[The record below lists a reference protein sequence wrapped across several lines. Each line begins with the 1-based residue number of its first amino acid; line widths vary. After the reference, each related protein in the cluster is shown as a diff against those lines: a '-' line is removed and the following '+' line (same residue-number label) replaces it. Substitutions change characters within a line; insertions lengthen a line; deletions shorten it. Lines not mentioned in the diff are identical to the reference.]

1 MVSRGLLAPPA
12 PSAARDRGRAR
23 RLLRCAWGLAVCL
36 IACSEPARSEPAGH
50 RLDRLGARLA
60 SLSEV
65 ALGRAADDAA
75 PRRTPALELLDRH
88 ESGQFDRGAAE
99 IVHYHAGTR
108 RVFVVNA
115 LARRVTVLELGPRG
129 FGASERELDPC
140 RDIAHFRAGP
150 VTSIAISGDRVAVA
164 VRAADNDRRGRVAFY
179 SALDLSYLGAV
190 SVGFGPDMLT
200 FTPDGQTLLVANE
213 GEQKRNAEQR
223 IVTDPAGGVSIV
235 DVSRGIEAAP
245 VTHAGFEAFDARI
258 EEYRNAGVR
267 VPRLADRFFETGEG
281 EVRLST
287 DLEPEYIAVAPDGK
301 TAWVSLQE
309 NDAVGV
315 LDVKARSFTEILPLG
330 LKDFSRGQPSIAS
343 LPLAPSVSLAASS
356 SAPSTRR
363 ARAPGPAASAIA
375 GLWFEPRTSSD
386 GARPFYLLRGGAIER
401 RELGRDTRPMAAV
414 STIVIGEAHAWRG
427 LVRDSADGSYW
438 IGDADRGVVYQL
450 TPAGRLVRELGL
462 GAGAPGVVALAFDA
476 ARRWLYVVLHAPSAV
491 GSHAARTARIRVVDV
506 DAASPHFGEPL
517 AEYLYGLGGPGPA
530 GAPRRVAGVA
540 LVANEQLLVLE
551 HGASDSA
558 APELFRADLT
568 GASDVLGASA
578 FEPAAFDAGRAAELD
593 GSSAV
598 QLVHKRRAVRLPE
611 PGPGARAG
619 GIALLDRERVVIAVH
634 EASPASGE
642 LVATERADGGRSSLE
657 VVSFDEQNR
666 FDASD
671 RDGRV
676 TLRHWPVLGGYMP
689 DGIEA
694 LRRDG
699 VDYFLTANEG
709 DTRGYD
715 ARRLADVELD
725 PERFPNA
732 AALQSRQALGRLEV
746 STLDGDLDA
755 DGDLDE
761 IHAFGA
767 RSLSVWDAAGQ
778 LVFDTGSLLEDVT
791 ALALSTGFNSNNDAN
806 GSFDTR
812 SDNKGPEPEGLAVG
826 EIDGRVY
833 AFLGLERVGGI
844 VVLDVTDPC
853 RTSFVEYVNPRN
865 FEGDAARGGA
875 RDLGPEGLEFVPAR
889 ESPTG
894 RGLLLVANEVS
905 GTTTAYDV
913 NL

>member
-1 MVSRGLLAPPA
+1 MVSRRLLARA
-12 PSAARDRGRAR
+12 TLAAASERTQAR
-23 RLLRCAWGLAVCL
+23 RLLRWVWGLAVCL
-36 IACSEPARSEPAGH
+36 IACSESARSESAGH

-60 SLSEV
+60 SLPEA

-75 PRRTPALELLDRH
+75 PRRAPVLELLDRH

-115 LARRVTVLELGPRG
+115 LARRVTVLELGARG
-129 FGASERELDPC
+129 FGANERELDPR
-140 RDIAHFRAGP
+140 RDIAHFRAGQ
-150 VTSIAISGDRVAVA
+150 VTSVAISGDRVAVA

-179 SALDLSYLGAV
+179 SAVDLSYLGAI

-213 GEQKRNAEQR
+213 GEQVRNAEQR
-223 IVTDPAGGVSIV
+223 IVADPAGSVSIV

-245 VTHAGFEAFDARI
+245 VAHAGFEAFDARI

-267 VPRLADRFFETGEG
+267 IPRLGDRFFETGEG

-287 DLEPEYIAVAPDGK
+287 DLEPEYIAIAPDGK

-309 NDAVGV
+309 NDAVAV

-330 LKDFSRGQPSIAS
+330 VKDFSHGRPSIAS
-343 LPLAPSVSLAASS
+343 LPLAPSVSPASLGASS
-356 SAPSTRR
+356 ARGPHVRGQAAP
-363 ARAPGPAASAIA
+363 AIA
-375 GLWFEPRTSSD
+375 GLWFEPRTSGD
-386 GARPFYLLRGGAIER
+386 GVRQFYLLRGGAIER
-401 RELGRDTRPMAAV
+401 RELGRDARPTAAV
-414 STIVIGEAHAWRG
+414 STIAIGDAHAWRG
-427 LVRDSADGSYW
+427 LVRDPADGSYW
-438 IGDADRGVVYQL
+438 IGDADRAVVYQL
-450 TPAGRLVRELGL
+450 TPAGSVARELGL
-462 GAGAPGVVALAFDA
+462 GASARGVVGLAFDA
-476 ARRWLYVVLHAPSAV
+476 THRWLYVVQHAPSAA
-491 GSHAARTARIRVVDV
+491 GSHAARTARIRVVDI
-506 DAASPHFGEPL
+506 DDTSPRFGEPL
-517 AEYLYGLGGPGPA
+517 AEHLYGLSEPGPD

-540 LVANEQLLVLE
+540 LVASEQLLVLE
-551 HGASDSA
+551 HGASGSS

-578 FEPAAFDAGRAAELD
+578 FELAAFDPWRARELD
-593 GSSAV
+593 DSSAV

-611 PGPGARAG
+611 PGPGVIAG
-619 GIALLDRERVVIAVH
+619 GIAVLDLERVVIAVD
-634 EASPASGE
+634 EPSAAPGGT
-642 LVATERADGGRSSLE
+642 LATARADGGRSSLE
-657 VVSFDEQNR
+657 LVSFDEQNR

-671 RDGRV
+671 RDGQV

-699 VDYFLTANEG
+699 VDYFVTANEG

-725 PERFPNA
+725 PERFPYA
-732 AALQSRQALGRLEV
+732 AALQSRHALGRLEI

-778 LVFDTGSLLEDVT
+778 LVFDTGSLLEEVT

-812 SDNKGPEPEGLAVG
+812 SDNKGPEPEGLDVG
-826 EIDGRVY
+826 EIDGRFYV
-833 AFLGLERVGGI
+833 FLGLERVGGI
-844 VVLDVTDPC
+844 VVLDVTDP
-853 RTSFVEYVNPRN
+853 RHTSFVEYVNPRN

-875 RDLGPEGLEFVPAR
+875 RDLGPEGVEFVPAG

-905 GTTTAYDV
+905 GTTTAYHV